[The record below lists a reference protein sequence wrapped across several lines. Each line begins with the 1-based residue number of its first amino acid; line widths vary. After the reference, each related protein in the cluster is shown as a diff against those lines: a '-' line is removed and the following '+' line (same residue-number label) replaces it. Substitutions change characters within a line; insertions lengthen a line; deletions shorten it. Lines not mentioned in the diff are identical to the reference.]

1 MKNFVLSFLVL
12 SVFSACSTGN
22 NPDQEFDI
30 YYEGSAGV
38 DDVET
43 TLDTEAP
50 SKKIENITNN
60 TTMEFNQTALPK
72 KGEEIVVM
80 QTTKGTMKMRLFPN
94 EAPKT
99 VENFTGLIKKGY
111 YDGIIFHRVIPDF
124 MIQGGDPT
132 GTGTGGESIWGGKF
146 EDEFD
151 GKGKNIRGALS
162 MANAGPNTN
171 GSQFFV
177 VQAESTP
184 WLDGRHT
191 VFAQVFEGV
200 DIIDEIIN
208 VERNGAD
215 KPLED
220 VIMLKVTLEKF

>member
-1 MKNFVLSFLVL
+1 MKNLFLSFLIL
-12 SVFSACSTGN
+12 SLFSSCVPSD

-43 TLDTEAP
+43 SIETEATI
-50 SKKIENITNN
+50 KTENITNN
-60 TTMEFNQTALPK
+60 TTMEFNQTALPE

-80 QTTKGTMKMRLFPN
+80 QTSKGTMKIRLFPN

-200 DIIDEIIN
+200 DIIDDIIN
-208 VERNGAD
+208 VERNAAD

-220 VIMLKVTLEKF
+220 VIMLKVTLETF